1 MLIYIKYFKSPTT
14 NLKFQHIFTHLHTS
28 SHFFTL
34 LHTSHIFTSTN
45 MSSYTN
51 SQPQLVTSADLLS
64 GFAED
69 QVFGGA
75 GANANADHISRI
87 QQNFGCTW
95 EVAQMAYEGFTL
107 YIPHMWVGTKT
118 HDDGRLKGEGL
129 IYGVMRNLG
138 IGFLTKSTDTKKAIN
153 ITLREGRDGGRPHQ
167 SCEIKFDR
175 LFTRGEENAGN
186 IAVLEHLLAP
196 PQKANG
202 RDIFNHL
209 EVIYQEAGPSKWPPH
224 KDEPA
229 RFWKVFL
236 WRPRPEH
243 DAKPASPTT
252 PTSKVKFTLV
262 KAKPSSA
269 NSAAASFPT
278 PLESVAIHPAERANA
293 VEPVSPSYE
302 DTINA
307 EEGFETVG
315 KSGKAN

>member
-1 MLIYIKYFKSPTT
+1 
-14 NLKFQHIFTHLHTS
+14 
-28 SHFFTL
+28 
-34 LHTSHIFTSTN
+34 
-45 MSSYTN
+45 MSSSTQA
-51 SQPQLVTSADLLS
+51 S
-64 GFAED
+64 
-69 QVFGGA
+69 
-75 GANANADHISRI
+75 ANADHISRI

-129 IYGVMRNLG
+129 VYGVMRNLG
-138 IGFLTKSTDTKKAIN
+138 IGFLTKSTDSTKAIN
-153 ITLREGRDGGRPHQ
+153 ITLREGRNGKRPHQ

-196 PQKANG
+196 PQKADG
-202 RDIFNHL
+202 RDVFNHL

-224 KDEPA
+224 AEQPA

-236 WRPRPEH
+236 WRPKPEQES
-243 DAKPASPTT
+243 KPASPTT
-252 PTSKVKFTLV
+252 PKSRVKFSLV

-269 NSAAASFPT
+269 NSAAATTKRVSFPT
-278 PLESVAIHPAERANA
+278 PLESVAIHPDDHPAQRSNA
-293 VEPVSPSYE
+293 VEPDSPSYE
-302 DTINA
+302 EIINA

>member
-1 MLIYIKYFKSPTT
+1 
-14 NLKFQHIFTHLHTS
+14 
-28 SHFFTL
+28 
-34 LHTSHIFTSTN
+34 
-45 MSSYTN
+45 MSSSTQA
-51 SQPQLVTSADLLS
+51 S
-64 GFAED
+64 
-69 QVFGGA
+69 
-75 GANANADHISRI
+75 ANADHISRI

-129 IYGVMRNLG
+129 VYGVMRNLG
-138 IGFLTKSTDTKKAIN
+138 IGFLTKSTVNMQEPMTKAIN
-153 ITLREGRDGGRPHQ
+153 ITLREGRNGSRPHQ

-196 PQKANG
+196 PVSANG
-202 RDIFNHL
+202 RDTFNHL

-224 KDEPA
+224 AEQPA

-236 WRPRPEH
+236 WRPKAEQE
-243 DAKPASPTT
+243 AKPASPTT
-252 PTSKVKFTLV
+252 PKSKVKFSLV

-269 NSAAASFPT
+269 NSAAASTKRVSFPT
-278 PLESVAIHPAERANA
+278 PLESVSIHPDDHPAQRANA
-293 VEPVSPSYE
+293 VEPGSPSYE

-307 EEGFETVG
+307 EEGFELVG